1 MLLPLQIT
9 VLYQS
14 SCSLVMLDPC
24 SLKIP
29 FICLSPLAFQFHV
42 EWHTP
47 QSSCEGYV
55 LPKGKLKYTLLDN
68 LIIKPALHWN
78 HNCTLY
84 VSKMVLNSIKHYNNN
99 YKHLS
104 STSYIIY
111 LTCTYLYYLLTL

>member
-1 MLLPLQIT
+1 MLLPLQII

-29 FICLSPLAFQFHV
+29 FICLSPLVFQFYV

-68 LIIKPALHWN
+68 LIIKPPLHWN

-84 VSKMVLNSIKHYNNN
+84 VSKTVLNSIKHYNN